1 MSVLFTTMATMKDW
15 KALRQCSRDVLID
28 QAQQAR
34 ALHYQIYRNIHDASQ
49 MLIVVEL
56 PDDDALRELRRTLTE
71 QISALLEGSCSDER
85 VWEPAGWD
93 ETW

>member
-1 MSVLFTTMATMKDW
+1 MKDW
-15 KALRQCSRDVLID
+15 KALRQCSREVLID
-28 QAQQAR
+28 QAQRAG

-49 MLIVVEL
+49 ILIVIEL
-56 PDDDALRELRRTLTE
+56 PDDDALRELRRTLAE
-71 QISALLEGSCSDER
+71 QISALLEGTRSDER

>member
-1 MSVLFTTMATMKDW
+1 MSVLFTAMATMKDW
-15 KALRQCSRDVLID
+15 KTLRQRSREVLIA
-28 QAQQAR
+28 QAQQAG

-56 PDDDALRELRRTLTE
+56 PDDDALRELRRTLAE
-71 QISALLEGSCSDER
+71 HISTLLEGNRSDER